1 MKNLIAILCLTTA
14 VLLGSAAT
22 SLNAANLTCNN
33 IISYEENG
41 TKKEMWGGATVKL
54 KINKAAKTITYKHP
68 LHEAVNFKIV
78 LDNKFV
84 ISAIKVHDSSGNR
97 KNISGFD
104 SLHITK
110 ENLKLTYDAVGY
122 YFKDRTWKFFNAIP
136 QVWQCRQPL

>member
-1 MKNLIAILCLTTA
+1 MKNLTATFSVTIA

-22 SLNAANLTCNN
+22 SLNAADLTCNN
-33 IISYEENG
+33 IIPYEENG
-41 TKKEMWGGATVKL
+41 TKREMRGLTAVKL
-54 KINKAAKTITYKHP
+54 QINKAAKIITYKHP

-84 ISAIKVHDSSGNR
+84 ISAIKVHDSGGNR

-110 ENLKLTYDAVGY
+110 ENLRLTYDAVGH
-122 YFKDRTWKFFNAIP
+122 YFKGKTWKFFNAIP
-136 QVWQCRQPL
+136 QEWQCRQPL